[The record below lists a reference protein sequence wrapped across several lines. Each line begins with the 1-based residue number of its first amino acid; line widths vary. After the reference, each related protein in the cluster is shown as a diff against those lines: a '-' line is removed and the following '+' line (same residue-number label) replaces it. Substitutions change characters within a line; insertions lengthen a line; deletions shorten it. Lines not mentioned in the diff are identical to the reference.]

1 MDGQAALNAWI
12 ESLRARGLAGAAS
25 TALDLIE
32 PLGPLGAGVLQVGAP
47 LLGLV
52 VPRSAVMALADA
64 LDTPEG
70 IQQLRAQLTDEDEV
84 T

>member
-1 MDGQAALNAWI
+1 
-12 ESLRARGLAGAAS
+12 
-25 TALDLIE
+25 
-32 PLGPLGAGVLQVGAP
+32 VGAP

-52 VPRSAVMALADA
+52 VPRSVVMALADA